1 MKHLSSFGKKKL
13 LRRRAGAARIVRAT
27 VAALLFFAVFLAF
40 PGIPSALADP
50 LPEEETAV
58 SPTPGESEAPS
69 PAPDDAAEPPAPTPE
84 ETAETPSPTP
94 GAEETNA
101 SASTGEETPS
111 PTPDSGETPS
121 PTPDDALPDDALPDE
136 ETADG
141 DADAAA
147 AVSTTA
153 IFYVSLNNH
162 WEKVTSFPVDQSLS
176 LWGGNARFYLTLDQL
191 AAVYAP
197 YGFDAAAYDD
207 TTVLFPHTDSA
218 DASGSIWADAGAKR
232 TKIDGADNVVIP
244 LGWATAGHYE
254 NYVYYT
260 PNNLSGRDGYF
271 TSKQSRSDAAV
282 CNSFYRVRALLADE
296 TEVFSRLILTG
307 QSLAVTLPV
316 PESGASWAAVD
327 PSTGET
333 LELPLTKTTDETGA
347 ECYKCVLDAVTRPI
361 LFRAYDR
368 ADTSVSVIY
377 HASLDSNSLLP
388 DISNECKV
396 SQLSIVT
403 DGTVRGQKTEIVT
416 LAAGESHTL
425 LRPDNTEASVY
436 LTARSNNRHFYY
448 SFRGWALTAA
458 DGSRITLSPGET
470 LSADRLQ
477 NLAVN
482 GTVRLTALWSPHAK
496 DDGTKIVASA
506 NFFIS
511 LDCEYSDKINTTPD
525 VNSFTGSLFFAHVD
539 GAENLAPVTSR
550 ELITPPQDAES
561 AYETDAKLRSTQSSP
576 VSQGFSFREFPSDEY
591 IFERLR
597 ASGKTISVNGQPIE
611 SKYLNASHFAI
622 RWYCMKYD
630 RGDGFHVDGI
640 LVAKSGRLVVTKT
653 FIGDPAAIESIKRG
667 DFAVTLTKTASA
679 EKDADASPDYRLVLT
694 PKDET
699 TGGVGYSSHD
709 AETDTYT
716 WVLSI
721 PQGTAYTVQE
731 TGYMPAGNGWQV
743 FHRWMIRN
751 HPSAGVPSGW
761 RDYDA
766 LDGISVT
773 AASYSNDTPDPA
785 VQTVALQN
793 IYVHTGR
800 VTVFKSDYCTK
811 SGIGGVEFTL
821 TDDAAGTP
829 LALCRKPGT
838 HIYAIA
844 GSGVDAEFSETVA
857 DGRIVTDAN
866 GYFAL
871 QLPGGREYHLIE
883 TVPTGYYGPDSVTI
897 EMSNGGALLSAS
909 AAESGWVSFRAD
921 DGFVEITN
929 RSRLLTNVTVTVN
942 WGKTPESDRAEVS
955 ASLFRNGI
963 DLSADN
969 AKYEQVLSAEN
980 GWSYTWT
987 NLPLYAD
994 GSAAVYTVREERIG
1008 PAAYDPSLK
1017 PSGYERY
1024 SIVYDGALYRE
1035 GTSGEYDRKDA
1046 TWLDGDG
1053 TRHYADHM
1061 LLNVRNSVFGSE
1073 FSFTKRSDRGDALP
1087 GATFTLY
1094 SDPACTQAIQS
1105 AVSDENGLVSFDYR
1119 SNGVYYLRENAAPAG
1134 YGVDTTYYRVI
1145 VENGAAVLR
1154 SPGSGAELKELVN
1167 QTSVV
1172 LRLKKVNARGEGLS
1186 GAVFELSDGDTRRSI
1201 PMTGDTLDVRISV
1214 SGVYTL
1220 RETTAPAGYEIRA
1233 DSFSFMTGSGALTRV
1248 SEDAGDGWI
1257 LSEEDGV
1264 YVLTVTDSALYALPT
1279 TGGRAAAL
1287 PLLGTALLCVSAAA
1301 LLPRRRKPE
1310 RKSQTH

>member
-40 PGIPSALADP
+40 PGILGALADP

-121 PTPDDALPDDALPDE
+121 PTPDDALPDE

-141 DADAAA
+141 DADAAV

-153 IFYVSLNNH
+153 IFYVSVNNH

-197 YGFDAAAYDD
+197 YGFKAAAYDA

-218 DASGSIWADAGAKR
+218 DASGSIWADAGAKH

-282 CNSFYRVRALLADE
+282 YNSFYRVRALLADE

-416 LAAGESHTL
+416 LAANESHTL

-496 DDGTKIVASA
+496 DDGTKIIASA

-550 ELITPPQDAES
+550 ELITPPQDAEN
-561 AYETDAKLRSTQSSP
+561 AYETDAALRSTQSSP

-653 FIGDPAAIESIKRG
+653 FIGDPAAIESIKSG

-679 EKDADASPDYRLVLT
+679 EKDDDASPDYRLVLT

-699 TGGVGYSSHD
+699 TGGVGYSSYD

-731 TGYMPAGNGWQV
+731 TGYMPADNGWQV

-761 RDYDA
+761 SDYNA
-766 LDGISVT
+766 LYGISVT

-871 QLPGGREYHLIE
+871 QLPGGREYHLKE
-883 TVPTGYYGPDSVTI
+883 TVPTGYYGPDRVTI
-897 EMSNGGALLSAS
+897 EMSDGGALLSAS

-1024 SIVYDGALYRE
+1024 SIVYDDALYRE

-1046 TWLDGDG
+1046 TWLDDTG

-1073 FSFTKRSDRGDALP
+1073 FSFTKCSDRGDALP

-1154 SPGSGAELKELVN
+1154 SPGSGAELTELVN

-1172 LRLKKVNARGEGLS
+1172 LRLKKVNALGEGLS
-1186 GAVFELSDGDTRRSI
+1186 GAVFVLSDGDTARSI

-1214 SGVYTL
+1214 SGAYTL

-1233 DSFSFMTGSGALTRV
+1233 DSFSFTTGSGALAPDL
-1248 SEDAGDGWI
+1248 EDAGDGWI